1 MPHPAWE
8 NSQHS
13 AMPSLVWPSIDV
25 WETCARNY
33 VLMTHH
39 YPDLRSASNG
49 PFRKGNLLQ
58 PNKSITQIWVV
69 THHQCRIC
77 ALVSQTSLCHKTRG
91 GFSGCHLYQQLKKKF
106 VYYPKS
112 SIKPPPSQI
121 TPLPL
126 VSPPPLFRGRKLMSP
141 PSLLSPHPL
150 P

>member
-1 MPHPAWE
+1 MR
-8 NSQHS
+8 
-13 AMPSLVWPSIDV
+13 
-25 WETCARNY
+25 RNY

-49 PFRKGNLLQ
+49 SFRKGNLLQ

-69 THHQCRIC
+69 MHHQCRIC

-91 GFSGCHLYQQLKKKF
+91 GFLRLPSVSTIKKKNLCITLN
-106 VYYPKS
+106 PLLS
-112 SIKPPPSQI
+112 PPSQI
-121 TPLPL
+121 TLLPL
-126 VSPPPLFRGRKLMSP
+126 VSPPPPLFRGQKLMSP